1 MRVMGAET
9 PHNRLAERV
18 EELTELR
25 DKIDLEI
32 RRVKAAMR
40 TINRTKMGRPTTP
53 RPPCGTEKGYQR
65 HYREG
70 EDCWDCR
77 VAHSQHERDR
87 YAARRAQQQLD
98 EVAEAS

>member
-1 MRVMGAET
+1 MRVRRDER
-9 PHNRLAERV
+9 PRNVDYYRRNR
-18 EELTELR
+18 
-25 DKIDLEI
+25 DLEI

-40 TINRTKMGRPTTP
+40 TINRTKMGRPTSP